1 MTDLPIG
8 SLWRSRINGGI
19 RIIVDV
25 DVANSSGSQ
34 YLIDFYDTQSA
45 CMMCTVASVSAWE
58 YHWRLIS
65 K

>member
-8 SLWRSRINGGI
+8 SLWRSRHNGDI

-25 DVANSSGSQ
+25 DVATFTQ
-34 YLIDFYDTQSA
+34 YLIEYYDTRYS
-45 CMMCTVASVSAWE
+45 CMMCTVASASAWT
-58 YHWRLIS
+58 YDWRLIS

>member
-8 SLWRSRINGGI
+8 SLWRSRINGDI

-25 DVANSSGSQ
+25 GVANSSGSQ
-34 YLIDFYDTQSA
+34 YLIDFYDTHSA
-45 CMMCTVASVSAWE
+45 RMMCTVASASAWT
-58 YHWRLIS
+58 YHWRLIA